1 MITEEEKQEI
11 RAGSYEYGFEEG
23 MQQGME
29 KGMEK
34 GMEQERQS
42 TITRLLAFGMLPEE
56 VSKALGIPLEEIAAA
71 K

>member
-34 GMEQERQS
+34 ERRS
-42 TITRLLAFGMLPEE
+42 TITRLLSFGMSPDEIA
-56 VSKALGIPLEEIAAA
+56 KALNVTREEIAAA
-71 K
+71 Q